1 MWKSLATLA
10 ACLIAGGL
18 FGGCGQSKADPKAEA
33 PPPVVIE
40 HDTELNIV
48 QVDEPKKFPLFTAAA
63 HKAAP
68 ELAVTGVIAADASR
82 NVPVVSLA
90 SGRVVDI
97 RARLGDKV
105 EKGQVLVRIQSADVS
120 GALADYRKAAADEN
134 LAKTQ
139 MERARDLFDHG
150 AISMND
156 LQVAQDSEEKA
167 KVDLENS
174 GEHLRILGVEVDAQ
188 NTAAGR
194 RAFVDI
200 VAPVSGVIVEQNV
213 TQGAGVKTLDNSP
226 NLFTIADLSDVW
238 ILCDVYENDLA
249 SVRVG
254 DSADVRLNAYPGRV
268 IKGKVG
274 NIGSVLDP
282 NTRTAKVRIEVP
294 NPGNMRVGMFVT
306 AILHGQNPEL
316 HAEIPASAILHLH
329 DRDWVFVP
337 EEGNKFRRTEVVSGA
352 DLPNG
357 MQEIVSG
364 IQPGQSVVADALVL
378 ENTAEE

>member
-1 MWKSLATLA
+1 MGKSLATLA
-10 ACLIAGGL
+10 GCLIAGGL
-18 FGGCGQSKADPKAEA
+18 LWGCGQSKADPKAEA

-68 ELAVTGVIAADASR
+68 ELVVTGVIAADASR

-97 RARLGDKV
+97 RARLGDTV

-139 MERARDLFDHG
+139 LERARDLFDHG

-188 NTAAGR
+188 NAGR
-194 RAFVDI
+194 GAFVDI

-213 TQGAGVKTLDNSP
+213 THAAGVKTLDNSP

-249 SVRVG
+249 GVHVG
-254 DSADVRLNAYPGRV
+254 ELADVRLNAYPETGDSKARSATSARFW
-268 IKGKVG
+268 I
-274 NIGSVLDP
+274 
-282 NTRTAKVRIEVP
+282 RTSAPRRCASRCTIPESCAL
-294 NPGNMRVGMFVT
+294 GMFVT
-306 AILHGQNPEL
+306 ATSTARTRSARRGSGLGH
-316 HAEIPASAILHLH
+316 PALARSRLGISSPPGA
-329 DRDWVFVP
+329 
-337 EEGNKFRRTEVVSGA
+337 NTFRRTEVVSGDMTA
-352 DLPNG
+352 AGICRKSL
-357 MQEIVSG
+357 SG
-364 IQPGQSVVADALVL
+364 IQARRPRS
-378 ENTAEE
+378 